1 LQDSALPDRIKV
13 WEALDLFAALSP
25 KTADCSRLIDEW
37 GLTAKRNAA
46 FADLSGGQRQRLFIA
61 LALVNGPELVFLD
74 EMTTG
79 LDPGARRVAWGLID
93 DIRARG
99 TTVVLVTHFMD
110 EAEHLCDRVAVLKAG
125 HVVACDTPAGLIAA
139 NDSEATVTFTTDA
152 TALDWL
158 PCVPGVTDVSR
169 QGRRV
174 RVTGGPGVLARTA
187 AALVA
192 HGLEPDDLDVSR
204 RTLEDAY
211 LRLVDE
217 SPAPAEAGE
226 R

>member
-1 LQDSALPDRIKV
+1 
-13 WEALDLFAALSP
+13 
-25 KTADCSRLIDEW
+25 
-37 GLTAKRNAA
+37 
-46 FADLSGGQRQRLFIA
+46 

-158 PCVPGVTDVSR
+158 PCVPGVTGDHRLQRSSLTSSADR
-169 QGRRV
+169 ARRHPQTDDSLDGRIED
-174 RVTGGPGVLARTA
+174 PGWAPSTEA
-187 AALVA
+187 GTTALVPVA
-192 HGLEPDDLDVSR
+192 CVARRSKQRDAVRSAMIEPQTRHCPRSCTRDI
-204 RTLEDAY
+204 
-211 LRLVDE
+211 
-217 SPAPAEAGE
+217 SPC
-226 R
+226 